1 MKREI
6 SRIKAMI
13 ILYSYDLTG
22 EIISYDF
29 LDEDDIECDDDFTNE
44 LIKGV
49 MENRHEIDKIINI
62 NLKNYSLDRLSYVDR
77 NIVRIATYEMKYTAT
92 PHPIIINN
100 ALDITHEYS
109 ELDDEKQSKFNN
121 ALLDNISKWITN
133 GK

>member
-13 ILYSYDLTG
+13 ILYSYDISGDIL
-22 EIISYDF
+22 SYDF
-29 LDEDDIECDDDFTNE
+29 QTDEDLSCDEEFAST
-44 LIKGV
+44 LINGV
-49 MENRHEIDKIINI
+49 LDKRQEIDKIINL
-62 NLKNYSLDRLSYVDR
+62 NLKNYTLDRLSYVDK
-77 NIVRIATYEMKYTAT
+77 NIIRIATYEMKYTDT

-121 ALLDNISKWITN
+121 ALLDNISKWIKN